1 MAKKLYV
8 GVNGIA
14 RQVNNIYVGVN
25 GVARKV
31 IKGYI
36 GVGGVAR
43 LFYELI
49 AGGTTTLWSGPQGNI
64 SGGIQT
70 VSCVNYA
77 NGYWVV
83 GGTYYD
89 GTNVYARIAYTN
101 DLNGSW
107 TFKDLWSTERSS
119 TNGYASVNFID
130 YSNGYWVAAGEYEKA
145 VSISGGTQY
154 QNFAQIAYTNDLNS
168 EWTLNSIWNS
178 GYFSCGINENNTWV
192 LVGYDITNQMWQI
205 AYTTSPNENWSIK
218 TLMGEAGVTIEMNDI
233 TCSSE
238 RFYIVGNVRTSSSYS
253 VTVYSIDK
261 NFTQTVISNS
271 VWSGNESSLG
281 LTIFYDSSN
290 NVVAVGGSQ
299 GNNGNY
305 SARIGYSTVDSEGN
319 FGNWSYND
327 LWTGD
332 GEVNSIIYDGN
343 NWIIVGRRYSNSSYI
358 GTIGFS
364 SQIEGSWT
372 LNNISDFRI
381 LNDIIYANGIYL
393 AGGSNIIDSTNS
405 VLVTYSNQINNLGQ
419 N

>member
-31 IKGYI
+31 IKGYV

-49 AGGTTTLWSGPQGNI
+49 TSGTTTLWSGQQGNI

-107 TFKDLWSTERSS
+107 TFKDLWSTERSGI
-119 TNGYASVNFID
+119 NGYASVNFID
-130 YSNGYWVAAGEYEKA
+130 YVNGYWIAAGEYEKI
-145 VSISGGTQY
+145 VQSGGITSY
-154 QNFAQIAYTNDLNS
+154 PNFAQIAYGSDLS
-168 EWTLNSIWNS
+168 EEWTLKVLWNS
-178 GYFSCGINENNTWV
+178 GNI
-192 LVGYDITNQMWQI
+192 VGGKYNGSTLALFGYYETDQMWQVVY
-205 AYTTSPNENWSIK
+205 ASSPEQEWTIRSIV
-218 TLMGEAGVTIEMNDI
+218 GEAGTQIQVYDLTYGNNNWFFSLRV
-233 TCSSE
+233 SS
-238 RFYIVGNVRTSSSYS
+238 TSSY
-253 VTVYSIDK
+253 TAYVYIFDE
-261 NFTQTVISNS
+261 NFNTHFSRMLE
-271 VWSGNESSLG
+271 SGSEGSEPYC
-281 LTIFYDSSN
+281 IFYDNNSNILAVGSFYSDEGNYDNKIYYSN
-290 NVVAVGGSQ
+290 NDD
-299 GNNGNY
+299 Y
-305 SARIGYSTVDSEGN
+305 T
-319 FGNWSYND
+319 NWNEK
-327 LWTGD
+327 TIT
-332 GEVNSIIYDGN
+332 NSPGTILNMTYDGN
-343 NWIIVGRRYSNSSYI
+343 NWIIVGGNRGLGNNS
-358 GTIGFS
+358 GFIGFS
-364 SQIEGSWT
+364 SQIDGDWAI
-372 LNNISDFRI
+372 NNISLNFRTV
-381 LNDIIYANGIYL
+381 NDIIYANGIYL
-393 AGGSNIIDSTNS
+393 AGGSNIVDSTNS